1 MAGNA
6 TNQTAFSGLASTAES
21 VKRLFTSRIGTL
33 VLLNLFAAAL
43 LSVLSPQFLTQSN
56 LTSVIVGMTYTLL
69 LASGMTLVLVL
80 AGIDLSV
87 GSVLGLTGI
96 LTTLMLSWGVP
107 VPLAIISGLALAATA
122 GAING
127 IFIAKFKIAPFIV
140 TLAMMSVARGLAT
153 VLTSGYFVSNLPR
166 EYTVIGQGSIAGIPI
181 PVLVTIPLLFLFD
194 YLLRRWRPL
203 NQAFLIG
210 ANPAAAALS
219 GIPVAT
225 VTFFGYVISAV
236 LAGVAGI
243 FMTSRLGMGFF
254 QFGLGGELTAIAAAV
269 IGGASLRGGSGSIL
283 GTSLGVLLLAIV
295 NNGFVLLR
303 GSPNWL
309 NVMSGLILVVAVA
322 ADAYRQRRGRS
333 A

>member
-6 TNQTAFSGLASTAES
+6 TNQTAFSGLASTAEA

-127 IFIAKFKIAPFIV
+127 MFIAKFKIAPFIV

>member
-1 MAGNA
+1 MVGNA
-6 TNQTAFSGLASTAES
+6 SKQNTLGRAASTVGAL
-21 VKRLFTSRIGTL
+21 KRLFASRIGTL
-33 VLLNLFAAAL
+33 VLLNLLAGVVL
-43 LSVLSPQFLTQSN
+43 TVLSPQFLTQSN
-56 LTSVIVGMTYTLL
+56 LMSMIMNMTYTLL

-87 GSVLGLTGI
+87 GSILGLTGI

-107 VPLAIISGLALAATA
+107 VPLAIISGLALAAAA

-127 IFIAKFKIAPFIV
+127 MFVGVFKIAPFIV

-166 EYTVIGQGSIAGIPI
+166 EYTQIGQGSIGGVPIPI
-181 PVLVTIPLLFLFD
+181 LVTIPLLFLFD

-203 NQAFLIG
+203 NQAFFVG

-225 VTFFGYVISAV
+225 VTFFGYVISAL

-254 QFGLGGELTAIAAAV
+254 QFGLGAELTAIAAAV
-269 IGGASLRGGSGSIL
+269 IGGASLRGGSGTIL

-322 ADAYRQRRGRS
+322 ADAYRQRKGRAS
-333 A
+333 

>member
-1 MAGNA
+1 MVGNA
-6 TNQTAFSGLASTAES
+6 SKQTTLDRVASTAAA
-21 VKRLFTSRIGTL
+21 VMRLFTSRIGTL
-33 VLLNLFAAAL
+33 VLLNLLAGVV

-56 LTSVIVGMTYTLL
+56 LTSMIVGMTYTLL

-127 IFIAKFKIAPFIV
+127 MFIARFKIAPFIV
-140 TLAMMSVARGLAT
+140 TLAMMSIARGLAT

-166 EYTVIGQGSIAGIPI
+166 EYTAIGQGAIGGIPV
-181 PVLVTIPLLFLFD
+181 PVLVTIPLLFAFD

-203 NQAFLIG
+203 NQAFFIG

-225 VTFFGYVISAV
+225 VTFYGYVISAF

-254 QFGLGGELTAIAAAV
+254 QFGLGAELTAIAAAV
-269 IGGASLRGGSGSIL
+269 IGGASLRGGAGSIL

-322 ADAYRQRRGRS
+322 ADAYRQRKGRS